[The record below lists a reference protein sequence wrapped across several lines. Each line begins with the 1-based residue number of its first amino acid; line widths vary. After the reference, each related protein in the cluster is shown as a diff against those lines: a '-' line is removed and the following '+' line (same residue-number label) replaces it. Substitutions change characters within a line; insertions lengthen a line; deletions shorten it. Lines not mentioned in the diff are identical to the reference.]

1 MANCFC
7 GADMRKAT
15 RVICNPYL
23 ASIDFMVSQSVNGPW
38 EELSDGSGLLQ
49 FTGRPV
55 LFSNCVTEIVGII
68 NEYQNSTSDGL
79 EIQFSGTVDDYRL
92 LESAVRIQSDQ
103 GGGVGALSCRHIDV
117 LPPADK
123 ALSIIRNDYSQIE
136 SEFREYLPGETEYR
150 KGLTDIGDAIV
161 KFLDTVSDAIPVC
174 IIGNYSV
181 GKSALINALIG
192 DEVLPSSLNPT
203 TAKNV
208 KVVRS
213 PSYAITVSHP
223 DDTGK
228 MRDHCLSVTAGDLLA
243 ATDEEGVEHLCE
255 KLNCIISPQGKTEVQ
270 ILRDVL
276 VALNSGKRDP
286 DYGDFLDSFG
296 WNVTIELPF
305 SSSLLDR
312 TDSRIIFYDTP
323 GNDNAEVDQRS
334 HSQALKDLMGKQ
346 TNALPILV
354 TCRDR
359 TSGESTGEI
368 MRLLDAYSEN
378 FASPSSLI
386 VISKS
391 DMLTKTELE
400 EAVSADLRN
409 WHGKSI
415 VLFTTPIGALGLR
428 KDHNHSWLDESY
440 AERYEAWASRQ
451 QTPKRLSLPEF
462 NDYPCGS
469 RATFEQ
475 IGCSQ
480 DLFDT
485 GIPSLEYEILYYIE
499 HSSNYKKCVRGR
511 KDLLEA
517 IDRIKDELEGRRA
530 KLERA
535 KSEARE
541 RKNEKR
547 KKLLAELNSIEVPS
561 AAGLDRE
568 LEGIFHDQLD
578 QYCSKLIQAMGEL
591 YDKVN
596 KDNPIEM
603 DDDFNRRIREHCQHA
618 LIDAVYE
625 GKGGAKERIESRMV
639 GIANLYAE
647 KLHEYVDRNEP
658 LLTEDGKRKLHEF
671 LSQGVQPPVFDEVK
685 SVLGDI
691 GELFGKAAAVQH
703 ALFRLFDHG
712 DGPKNEWVSQ
722 KRRSFEDKLRGYTDL
737 FGAYIPGVFLTTVF
751 TKPIEHHYSQLERW
765 AHGYREEIESRID
778 SENAIL
784 SDMEADIKSLEV
796 KVSELSRRLENI
808 SNVELE
814 LKTVLDT
821 EKR

>member
-1 MANCFC
+1 MASYFC

-23 ASIDFMVSQSVNGPW
+23 ASLDFMISQSVNGPW
-38 EELSDGSGLLQ
+38 EELSDSSDLLQ

-68 NEYQNSTSDGL
+68 DEYQNSASDGL
-79 EIQFSGTVDDYRL
+79 EIQFSGTVDDFRL
-92 LESAVRIQSDQ
+92 LESAVQIQSGQ
-103 GGGVGALSCRHIDV
+103 GGGAGTLSCRQIDV
-117 LPPADK
+117 FPPADK
-123 ALSIIRNDYSQIE
+123 VLSIIRNDYSQIE
-136 SEFREYLPGETEYR
+136 SEFREYLPKETEYQ

-208 KVVRS
+208 KILRS

-223 DDTGK
+223 DEAGK
-228 MRDHCLSVTAGDLLA
+228 MRDHRLSVAAGALLA
-243 ATDEEGVEHLCE
+243 VPDDGEAERLCE
-255 KLNCIISPQGKTEVQ
+255 ELNCIVAPQGKTEVQ
-270 ILRDVL
+270 IIRDVL
-276 VALNSGKRDP
+276 AALNSGKRNP
-286 DYGDFLDSFG
+286 DYGDFLDGFG

-391 DMLTKTELE
+391 DMLTRAELE

-428 KDHNHSWLDESY
+428 KGNDHSWLDKSY
-440 AERYEAWASRQ
+440 AERYEAWTSRQ
-451 QTPKRLSLPEF
+451 HTSKRLSLPEF

-469 RATFEQ
+469 RAMLEQ

-480 DLFDT
+480 ELFDT

-499 HSSNYKKCVRGR
+499 HSSKYKKCVRGR

-517 IDRIKDELEGRRA
+517 IDRVKDELRGRRA
-530 KLERA
+530 KLEQA

-547 KKLLAELNSIEVPS
+547 KKLLTELNSIEVPS
-561 AAGLDRE
+561 AEGLDRE
-568 LEGIFHDQLD
+568 LERIFRDRLD
-578 QYCSKLIQAMGEL
+578 QYCSELVQVMGEL
-591 YDKVN
+591 YDEVN

-603 DDDFNRRIREHCQHA
+603 DDDFNRHMREHCQRV
-618 LIDAVYE
+618 LIDAVYG
-625 GKGGAKERIESRMV
+625 GKDGAEERIGSRMV
-639 GIANLYAE
+639 GLANLYAE

-658 LLTEDGKRKLHEF
+658 LLTEDGRRKLHEF
-671 LSQGVQPPVFDEVK
+671 LNQEVQPPIFDEVR

-737 FGAYIPGVFLTTVF
+737 FGAHVPGVFLTTVF
-751 TKPIEHHYSQLERW
+751 TRPIERHYSQLEQW
-765 AHGYREEIESRID
+765 ARDYREEVKSRID

-784 SDMEADIKSLEV
+784 SGMEADIESLEA
-796 KVSELSRRLENI
+796 KVSELSKRLENI

-814 LKTVLDT
+814 LRTVLDA
-821 EKR
+821 ERR